1 MQQPQELWPASINAN
16 FRAEALQSALPILCL
31 CLAPAV
37 SPLLFHYDHGMTFA
51 SVALKGV
58 LAEVYAD

>member
-1 MQQPQELWPASINAN
+1 MQQPQELWPARINAN
-16 FRAEALQSALPILCL
+16 FRAEALCL
-31 CLAPAV
+31 CLAPAA